1 MAAWCR
7 AEAQRHTYQDS
18 GWTAV
23 RVQELRDRRDGT
35 ADHIVYQSVVAFPDA
50 ARAHE
55 FFSGQETEWKRC
67 DDRRVDLQHDPGD
80 PAAHYWSLNTATDD
94 DGGVL
99 TITRSEVR
107 GPRKTS
113 PAGRASAR

>member
-35 ADHIVYQSVVAFPDA
+35 ANHIVYQSVVAFPQRF
-50 ARAHE
+50 ARP
-55 FFSGQETEWKRC
+55 RILL
-67 DDRRVDLQHDPGD
+67 RPGD
-80 PAAHYWSLNTATDD
+80 RMEA
-94 DGGVL
+94 V
-99 TITRSEVR
+99 
-107 GPRKTS
+107 
-113 PAGRASAR
+113 